1 MMSGWMGK
9 SFDNACGLLRKKR
22 TFNGN
27 GGNLLINND
36 YPKSFIFG
44 DFVIVVEI
52 PQKLI
57 CKT

>member
-1 MMSGWMGK
+1 MMSGWMEK

-22 TFNGN
+22 PFHGN

-44 DFVIVVEI
+44 DFVIIVGI